1 MKIQNIVSKVKNNEM
16 SHSVLVNAALKP
28 VGMIISL
35 LYTPLLLK
43 YLGNEKY
50 GVWVTILSIINWIN
64 YFDVGIGNGLRN
76 RLASEIANKKEDE
89 ANESISTAYSVMFG
103 IVLVIF
109 VVGVLIGSLLNWSS
123 ILNTD
128 LELNKIMIITYS
140 FLCLNFFL
148 SLYKNGF
155 YAVQKSEIVALTGIV
170 VQLLNLAGVFCFL
183 HFSNGENSLNNMSY
197 LFGGTGVA
205 TSIFFSLVLWKNY
218 RFLRPNLRR
227 FNRNKLK
234 EICSLGFKFFFI
246 QIAALILFTT
256 DSLIISRLFK
266 PEFVTPY
273 NTVYKAF
280 GVVQSLFVAILAPYW
295 SRFTVAKEQND
306 YDWMKRTIRNIRKI
320 CFFFSICI
328 VVLIPFFPWIS
339 DVWLGKHLEY
349 ENGLILC
356 MAIYYIS
363 YLYSSIYSTALN
375 GIGDINLQLICSI
388 VAAAMNIPLSIFF
401 ARTCGMGTT
410 GVCLGT
416 IISLIGGDIIYT
428 IQMNRIIR
436 KGLER

>member
-205 TSIFFSLVLWKNY
+205 TSIFFSLVLFTIL
-218 RFLRPNLRR
+218 FL
-227 FNRNKLK
+227 
-234 EICSLGFKFFFI
+234 S
-246 QIAALILFTT
+246 LILLLPLFT
-256 DSLIISRLFK
+256 
-266 PEFVTPY
+266 
-273 NTVYKAF
+273 
-280 GVVQSLFVAILAPYW
+280 
-295 SRFTVAKEQND
+295 
-306 YDWMKRTIRNIRKI
+306 KI
-320 CFFFSICI
+320 PSFQ
-328 VVLIPFFPWIS
+328 
-339 DVWLGKHLEY
+339 K
-349 ENGLILC
+349 
-356 MAIYYIS
+356 
-363 YLYSSIYSTALN
+363 
-375 GIGDINLQLICSI
+375 
-388 VAAAMNIPLSIFF
+388 
-401 ARTCGMGTT
+401 
-410 GVCLGT
+410 
-416 IISLIGGDIIYT
+416 
-428 IQMNRIIR
+428 NRII
-436 KGLER
+436 GNV